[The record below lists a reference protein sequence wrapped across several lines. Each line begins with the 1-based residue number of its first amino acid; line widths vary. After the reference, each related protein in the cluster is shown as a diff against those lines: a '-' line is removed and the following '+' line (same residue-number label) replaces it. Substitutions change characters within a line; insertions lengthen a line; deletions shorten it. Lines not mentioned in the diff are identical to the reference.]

1 MGGRGDGVAFFGS
14 SLRERPVRGCFRD
27 FGASFFFLPG
37 GQMGNR
43 DCGLVAVVAAWYQ
56 GDKQAGLRV

>member
-1 MGGRGDGVAFFGS
+1 
-14 SLRERPVRGCFRD
+14 VRGCFRD